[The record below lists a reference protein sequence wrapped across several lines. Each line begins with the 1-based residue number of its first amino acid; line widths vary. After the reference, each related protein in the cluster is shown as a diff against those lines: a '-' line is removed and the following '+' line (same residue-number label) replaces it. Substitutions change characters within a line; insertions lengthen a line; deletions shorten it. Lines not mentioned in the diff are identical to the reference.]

1 MIDDEKEPCTG
12 SVMAGGRKQKYQML
26 IIVYSTNLDKYTIT
40 TFMK

>member
-12 SVMAGGRKQKYQML
+12 SVMVGGRKQKYQIL
-26 IIVYSTNLDKYTIT
+26 INVYSTNIEKYTIT